1 MIIWGNGCPRN
12 AQIAPYDYWGG
23 GGVTGVPKMPTL
35 LQTKSNPT
43 GNKLNMSPLWH
54 TMIVVQLKNT
64 LKNLSNSFYNL
75 QRNSYRRFSTITYV
89 SSSAFMNQSAS
100 L

>member
-1 MIIWGNGCPRN
+1 MIIWGDRC
-12 AQIAPYDYWGG
+12 
-23 GGVTGVPKMPTL
+23 PKMPTL
-35 LQTKSNPT
+35 LQTKTNPT
-43 GNKLNMSPLWH
+43 EDKLNKFPLWH
-54 TMIVVQLKNT
+54 TIVVHLKNT